1 LTQFIGSPKS
11 RKKVAM
17 LEYTQRA
24 LLAKE
29 SLPGSV
35 IAETD
40 QLIARIEKGDFDA
53 NPQVLAQTGTG
64 PIYYISQLVQDQIL
78 TVFYRKKSAISQAG
92 IIVVDLLYGKK
103 Q

>member
-1 LTQFIGSPKS
+1 
-11 RKKVAM
+11 M

-29 SLPGSV
+29 SLPGPV
-35 IAETD
+35 IAATD
-40 QLIARIEKGDFDA
+40 QLIAGIERGEFDA

-64 PIYYISQLVQDQIL
+64 PIYYTSKLVLGQIL

-92 IIVVDLLYGKK
+92 IIIVDLLYGKK
-103 Q
+103 K